1 MIAFLEGTIS
11 GKTVNSVIINVN
23 GIGFKV
29 NMPQKTISE
38 IENNSKIK
46 IYTYMRILQDDISLF
61 GFLTSEELS
70 MFELLISVGGIGAKS
85 ALTIL
90 SNIEPSKFALAV
102 ITDDIATLK
111 KLPGIGAKTAERIT
125 LELRDKIDKEEIIE
139 ESKEEIN
146 KNNNKNTQKAKDAID
161 ALLVLGYTRKDIEN
175 SLKSIENI
183 EEMEVEDIIKQ
194 CLKLL

>member
-139 ESKEEIN
+139 DSKEEIN
-146 KNNNKNTQKAKDAID
+146 KKNNNTQKAKDAID

-175 SLKSIENI
+175 SLKGIENI

>member
-70 MFELLISVGGIGAKS
+70 MFELLINVGGIGAKS

>member
-61 GFLTSEELS
+61 GFLT
-70 MFELLISVGGIGAKS
+70 
-85 ALTIL
+85 
-90 SNIEPSKFALAV
+90 
-102 ITDDIATLK
+102 
-111 KLPGIGAKTAERIT
+111 
-125 LELRDKIDKEEIIE
+125 
-139 ESKEEIN
+139 
-146 KNNNKNTQKAKDAID
+146 
-161 ALLVLGYTRKDIEN
+161 
-175 SLKSIENI
+175 
-183 EEMEVEDIIKQ
+183 
-194 CLKLL
+194 C